1 MIKAVIFDL
10 DGTLVN
16 SLEDLAISTNYALN
30 LFGFPTH
37 ETDKYKYFIGDG
49 MQKLIERV
57 LPEDNRD
64 SETKTKV
71 FDAFINYYSK
81 HYLDKTVAYDGIHN
95 VLETLKQ
102 DGIKIA
108 VVSNKADKM
117 AKIVVEKIFANIF
130 DFVVGKRDG
139 YPTKPDPKLTLEVID
154 ILGVNPQECAF
165 VGDSGMDM
173 AAAKNSGCLA
183 VGVLWGFRESQELQ
197 ENGADYLLE
206 KTLDIPELIR
216 KLNNGCSN

>member
-95 VLETLKQ
+95 VIKTLKQ